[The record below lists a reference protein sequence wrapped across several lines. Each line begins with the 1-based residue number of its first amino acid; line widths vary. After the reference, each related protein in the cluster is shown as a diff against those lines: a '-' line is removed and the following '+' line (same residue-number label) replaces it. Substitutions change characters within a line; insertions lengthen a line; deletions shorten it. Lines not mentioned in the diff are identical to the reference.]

1 MKINSSSFFSE
12 GEYLLGDSAFS
23 SESNL
28 VPAFKAFPNIPLSQN
43 KSNFNLKLAQARIC
57 AEHTIGLL
65 KNRFPILKCMNVKI
79 KKKKI

>member
-28 VPAFKAFPNIPLSQN
+28 VPAFKAFPNIPLSQQ
-43 KSNFNLKLAQARIC
+43 KSNFNLKLAQARIS

-65 KNRFPILKCMNVKI
+65 KNRFPS
-79 KKKKI
+79 